1 MVKLKDMGWR
11 RGASGSAR
19 VVEQRAKPVLLLL
32 VPVSFSSRSETETL
46 VNLTGG
52 SPFLMLLCMHA
63 FPSVSPAHSTAGG
76 EGPREMAG
84 GLGVLEPMRV
94 SQSGSW
100 SPRSSEDR
108 KAPRQFLG
116 VWAGSQSGPRWLGRD
131 LQHVSAQPSPNG
143 GLWAEL

>member
-1 MVKLKDMGWR
+1 MMVKLKDMGWR

-52 SPFLMLLCMHA
+52 SPFHMLLCTHA

-100 SPRSSEDR
+100 SLRSS
-108 KAPRQFLG
+108 
-116 VWAGSQSGPRWLGRD
+116 
-131 LQHVSAQPSPNG
+131 
-143 GLWAEL
+143 